1 MRRKGVGWDPKVYG
15 LPAEEP
21 DEVPPL
27 PAPPEQVKEIVE
39 ETKEAWRAYDATL
52 VVSDGDVVL
61 ADKMFDAARKRK
73 KGKP

>member
-1 MRRKGVGWDPKVYG
+1 
-15 LPAEEP
+15 
-21 DEVPPL
+21 
-27 PAPPEQVKEIVE
+27 VKEIVE